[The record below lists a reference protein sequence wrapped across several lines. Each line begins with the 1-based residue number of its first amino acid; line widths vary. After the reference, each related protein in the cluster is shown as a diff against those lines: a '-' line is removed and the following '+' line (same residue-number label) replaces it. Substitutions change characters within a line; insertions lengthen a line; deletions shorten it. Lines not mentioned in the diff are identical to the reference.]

1 VSFPTGIK
9 VDKDV
14 DVLDAS
20 YQPLSPLCKS
30 VNDDCKY
37 PTLTFMTSSRLT
49 NTLQDDAALVHG
61 LPVSLQIVAR
71 RLEEEK
77 VLAMAELV
85 HETMI

>member
-30 VNDDCKY
+30 VNDDY
-37 PTLTFMTSSRLT
+37 
-49 NTLQDDAALVHG
+49 DAALVHG